1 MAGRAKSAALTA
13 AMAVLAHPVLVA
25 GAVVTVAVGLL
36 LDRPE
41 GILLP
46 VAWVGVGVAGALA
59 RRPGLP
65 GREVLPAAEPDLAE
79 LVDRVAEAVGFGQR
93 VVVRIVPEPTA
104 SLARPRV
111 AGTRT
116 YVLVLGWP
124 FLRLLARAELEA
136 VVAHELAHRVELT
149 SPAFRALSRARERLA
164 DGLERRP
171 RVPAGLAGRL
181 LRASQARMWALELAA
196 DRTSAEVAGP
206 AAASGALTRT
216 ATLGALFERLVAG
229 WIDVAAGRGRFPED
243 LYEAVADAL
252 ADPHVERLARLLV
265 GEEEAVDPYAAADHP
280 PLSGRLAALPMVP
293 PAGYDPA
300 PVPIRDPVGLE
311 EWCLHDLLDQLDA
324 EPGALKPFALRDAQ
338 PQAYLPPVWEAY
350 SALRV
355 ATGTRSTDA
364 AVSGRAGRR
373 GGRRL
378 GRAGRVRRAGRPPA
392 APAAAPPGRPGR
404 AGRLPRRRRRRAA
417 ARPGL
422 APRQPLADQR
432 RPLAH
437 RRRARPPGDGR
448 RGRRLRPGRPAAR
461 PAGRADRRPLSS
473 APGRGARPGAEVRAL
488 ALLAE
493 QAEELDRLRR
503 RRRRTSAA
511 PGCRTRPP
519 RRA

>member
-36 LDRPE
+36 LDGPE

-111 AGTRT
+111 AGSRT

-324 EPGALKPFALRDAQ
+324 EPGALKPFALRDAE

-364 AVSGRAGRR
+364 AVAAALDAVED
-373 GGRRL
+373 GGWVGLAESVEPAVRRL
-378 GRAGRVRRAGRPPA
+378 PP
-392 APAAAPPGRPGR
+392 
-404 AGRLPRRRRRRAA
+404 L
-417 ARPGL
+417 
-422 APRQPLADQR
+422 
-432 RPLAH
+432 
-437 RRRARPPGDGR
+437 
-448 RGRRLRPGRPAAR
+448 LRRPAAR
-461 PAGRADRRPLSS
+461 DVLAGCLGVAVAGRLIGSNLLVRIYWS
-473 APGRGARPGAEVRAL
+473 GRTPPQIYFGR
-488 ALLAE
+488 
-493 QAEELDRLRR
+493 
-503 RRRRTSAA
+503 AA
-511 PGCRTRPP
+511 PQGMYRHGQCGMERVS
-519 RRA
+519 RA

>member
-36 LDRPE
+36 LDGPE

-65 GREVLPAAEPDLAE
+65 GREVVPEAEPDLAE

-111 AGTRT
+111 AGSRT

-149 SPAFRALSRARERLA
+149 SPAFRALSRTRERLA

-171 RVPAGLAGRL
+171 RVPAALAGRL

-364 AVSGRAGRR
+364 AVAATLDAVEDGGWVGLAESVEPAVRRLPPLLRRPAARDVLTGCLGVAVAGRLLDRGWRRASRWLTSVVRSPTGDVLDLQEMVAAAVDSGRAGPLRD
-373 GGRRL
+373 L
-378 GRAGRVRRAGRPPA
+378 LA
-392 APAAAPPGRPGR
+392 APT
-404 AGRLPRRRRRRAA
+404 
-417 ARPGL
+417 
-422 APRQPLADQR
+422 
-432 RPLAH
+432 
-437 RRRARPPGDGR
+437 
-448 RGRRLRPGRPAAR
+448 
-461 PAGRADRRPLSS
+461 
-473 APGRGARPGAEVRAL
+473 GAR
-488 ALLAE
+488 
-493 QAEELDRLRR
+493 
-503 RRRRTSAA
+503 
-511 PGCRTRPP
+511 
-519 RRA
+519 